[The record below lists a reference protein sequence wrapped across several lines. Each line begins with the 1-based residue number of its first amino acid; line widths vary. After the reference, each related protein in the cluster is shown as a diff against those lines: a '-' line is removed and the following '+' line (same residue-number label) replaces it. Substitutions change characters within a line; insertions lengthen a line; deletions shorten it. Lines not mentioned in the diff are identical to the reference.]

1 MFGLFSQN
9 AMCSH
14 AFLHLP
20 LARGPIA
27 HKRNYKRVLTRG
39 RTLLSLSLSLS
50 LSLLIAPVT
59 ERRAAFRFFA
69 FANNKALPLSGA
81 RPFVFPSPAI

>member
-1 MFGLFSQN
+1 MFGPFLQN
-9 AMCSH
+9 SMC
-14 AFLHLP
+14 AYPFPQLP

-27 HKRNYKRVLTRG
+27 RKSNHKRVLTQG
-39 RTLLSLSLSLS
+39 RILSLSLS
-50 LSLLIAPVT
+50 LSLLIASVS

-81 RPFVFPSPAI
+81 RPFFPHQ

>member
-1 MFGLFSQN
+1 MFGLFQN

-14 AFLHLP
+14 ASFTCLG
-20 LARGPIA
+20 AGTIV
-27 HKRNYKRVLTRG
+27 HKRNYKRALMGADFT
-39 RTLLSLSLSLS
+39 SLSLSLS